1 MNTMQALVKL
11 SFTQISKKYYN
22 SFQKDL
28 KKAGEINRDILR
40 EILRANKESEYGK
53 KYNFENLNGTEDYKR
68 LVPITDYSD
77 YEKYIERSAKGEKN
91 ILTSDS
97 VEFFSLSSGTTGSQ
111 KLIPVTS
118 NSRARA
124 NGYMNFLNQ
133 GLIYNGIPEA
143 KKGGRGLFLMSMPKP
158 TMITS
163 GGIPAGAGTSEGI
176 KAAKRILPYMW
187 VSPIEVLEIPE
198 QKTANYLHAL
208 FALKDRELSYIAS
221 PFPSNI
227 VQLFGVIE
235 ENSEQIVKDI
245 AMGTINKSLNLEP
258 KTRAILE
265 KKLKPNVKRASELE
279 KELSKG
285 MEGVVSRIWPKI
297 NYVSCV
303 AGGAFS
309 IYVKKLRYFIGNL
322 PIFSSVY
329 AASEALIGMAVKPND
344 VSYVIIPKTAYFEF
358 IPLNKMDLSNP
369 DTLDLD
375 ELKIGESYEI
385 IITNFSGL
393 YRYRLGD
400 VVKVVDYYGKCPV
413 IEFLYRKGQLLN
425 LVAEKTTES
434 AVHHSIMTS
443 REKWGVELVDYTA
456 IQDLSETVGCYKF
469 YVEVNNPIEFMQRVE
484 MNRVILEEAIRE
496 ANPTYRVAQ
505 KAGRIAPLKLEV
517 VATETFLK
525 LKNEL
530 IKKGASINQVKVPR
544 VINDEGLI
552 SILDEGSENLRKT
565 YKSQSKQ
572 LVLAT

>member
-1 MNTMQALVKL
+1 MNMMQSFVSLF
-11 SFTQISKKYYN
+11 FTQISKKYYN
-22 SFQKDL
+22 SFQRDL
-28 KKAGEINRDILR
+28 KKADEINRDVLR
-40 EILRANKESEYGK
+40 EILSANKESEYGS
-53 KYNFENLNGTEDYKR
+53 KYNFENLNGIEDYKKS
-68 LVPITDYSD
+68 VPITDYSD
-77 YEKYIERSAKGEKN
+77 YEKYIERIAKGEKN

-97 VEFFSLSSGTTGSQ
+97 IEFFALSSGTTGSQ
-111 KLIPVTS
+111 KLIPITS
-118 NSRARA
+118 TSRAKA

-133 GLIYNGIPEA
+133 GFIYNAIPEA
-143 KKGGRGLFLMSMPKP
+143 KKGGRGLFLVTMPKP
-158 TMITS
+158 TMITP

-187 VSPIEVLEIPE
+187 VSPIEVLEVPE
-198 QKTANYLHAL
+198 QETANYLHAL
-208 FALKDRELSYIAS
+208 FALKDRDLSYIAS

-227 VQLFGVIE
+227 VQVFGVIE
-235 ENSEQIVKDI
+235 ENWEQIVKDI
-245 AMGTINKSLNLEP
+245 AMGTISKNLNLKP

-265 KKLKPNVKRASELE
+265 KKLKPNVKRAAELE
-279 KELSKG
+279 NELSKG

-329 AASEALIGMAVKPND
+329 AASEALIGMAMKPDD
-344 VSYVIIPKTAYFEF
+344 VTYIVTPKTAYFEF
-358 IPLNKMDLSNP
+358 IPLNKTSSYNP
-369 DTLDLD
+369 DTLCLD

-385 IITNFSGL
+385 IITNFSGF
-393 YRYRLGD
+393 YRYRIGD
-400 VVKVVDYYGKCPV
+400 VVKVVDYYGKSPV

-443 REKWGVELVDYTA
+443 IEKWGVEVVDYTA

-469 YVEVNNPIEFMQRVE
+469 YVEVNNPGEFVHKMEIKRV
-484 MNRVILEEAIRE
+484 VLEEAIRE

-517 VATETFLK
+517 VATGTFLK
-525 LKNEL
+525 LKNEI

-544 VINDEGLI
+544 VINDESLI
-552 SILDEGSENLRKT
+552 SMLDESSESLRKA
-565 YKSQSKQ
+565 YKKQ
-572 LVLAT
+572 FSIE

>member
-40 EILRANKESEYGK
+40 EILRVNKESEYGK

-77 YEKYIERSAKGEKN
+77 YEEYIERSAKGEKN

-187 VSPIEVLEIPE
+187 VSPIEVLEIHE

-344 VSYVIIPKTAYFEF
+344 VTYVIIPKTAYFEF

-400 VVKVVDYYGKCPV
+400 VVKVVDYYGKSPV

>member
-1 MNTMQALVKL
+1 MNMMQSLVNL
-11 SFTQISKKYYN
+11 SFTQISVKYYN
-22 SFQKDL
+22 RFQKDL
-28 KKAGEINRDILR
+28 KKAGEINGDVLR
-40 EILRANKESEYGK
+40 EILRANKESEYGT
-53 KYNFENLNGTEDYKR
+53 KYNFENLNGIEDYKS

-91 ILTSDS
+91 ILTSDLI
-97 VEFFSLSSGTTGSQ
+97 EFFSLSSGTTGSQ

-118 NSRARA
+118 ASRANA
-124 NGYMNFLNQ
+124 NGYMNFLNK
-133 GLIYNGIPEA
+133 GLIYNAIPEA
-143 KKGGRGLFLMSMPKP
+143 KKGGKGLFLMNMPKP
-158 TMITS
+158 TMITP

-187 VSPIEVLEIPE
+187 VSPIEVLEIPKQE
-198 QKTANYLHAL
+198 TANYLHAL
-208 FALKDRELSYIAS
+208 FALKDRKLSYIAS

-227 VQLFGVIE
+227 VQVFGVIE
-235 ENSEQIVKDI
+235 ENWEQLALDI
-245 AMGTINKSLNLEP
+245 AMGTINKNLKLEP

-265 KKLKPNVKRASELE
+265 KKLKPNVKRATELK

-329 AASEALIGMAVKPND
+329 AASEALIGMAVKPD
-344 VSYVIIPKTAYFEF
+344 DATYVVTPRTAYFEF
-358 IPLNKMDLSNP
+358 IPLNKTDSHNP
-369 DTLDLD
+369 DTLGLD
-375 ELKIGESYEI
+375 ELKIGERYEI
-385 IITNFSGL
+385 IITNFSGF
-393 YRYRLGD
+393 YRYRIGD
-400 VVKVVDYYGKCPV
+400 VVKVVDYYGKSPV

-443 REKWGVELVDYTA
+443 IEKWGVELVDYTA

-469 YVEVNNPIEFMQRVE
+469 YVEVNNPGEFMQKIER
-484 MNRVILEEAIRE
+484 NRVILEDAIRE
-496 ANPTYRVAQ
+496 ANPTYKVAQ
-505 KAGRIAPLKLEV
+505 KAGRIAPLKLEA
-517 VATETFLK
+517 VAVETFLK
-525 LKNEL
+525 LKHEL

-544 VINDEGLI
+544 VINDEDLI
-552 SILDEGSENLRKT
+552 YILNEGSESLRKAC
-565 YKSQSKQ
+565 KR
-572 LVLAT
+572 